1 MSAAPPGP
9 SWSFTFLYPPDT
21 ARRCFLQLYRPRL
34 VTTSICAAIVLA
46 WAALAVRDP
55 VLRWFSGFGIG
66 VLTVVGA
73 TWLRLWRRTG
83 VSAAELSSGPL
94 EAAVDAEGVRIRAE
108 HWSYDLRYPAVRRVL
123 RTRDF
128 VLLDRGAGVNP
139 FPLPLAALGSDA
151 ASYLERR
158 VAESRG
164 AAPVA

>member
-1 MSAAPPGP
+1 MSAVPPGP

-34 VTTSICAAIVLA
+34 VTTSIGAAIVLA
-46 WAALAVRDP
+46 WAVLGVRDP
-55 VLRWFSGFGIG
+55 VLRWFSGFAVGI
-66 VLTVVGA
+66 LTVVGA
-73 TWLRLWRRTG
+73 NWLRALARSG

-94 EAAVDAEGVRIRAE
+94 EAAVDADGVRIRAE
-108 HWSYDLRYPAVRRVL
+108 HWSYDLRYPAVRGVV

-164 AAPVA
+164 GSPVA